1 MYDYFYGPQAEQ
13 FSFIRIPS
21 VLFSREEF
29 KNISTDAKVLY
40 GILLKRMDLSA
51 KNGWFDDRGRVYIIC
66 TLEEIMETMNCA
78 DNKATKLMNELEAG
92 CGLIERKRQGQ
103 GRPNLIYVKNF
114 IVSVDYSDGISS
126 DSLNSRIK
134 TRENHDSGFVKTTIP
149 ESLKSRGS
157 YTDNSNTDIS
167 DTENHICQGTDERG
181 TEEHRR
187 YEEYFREALEFAY
200 LLREYPYDGETL
212 EGILN
217 LLTDTCCSR
226 REYIRI
232 VSDEM
237 PREVVK
243 SRLMKLN
250 SMHIRYVMD
259 CLKEN
264 TTDVRNMKQYLL
276 AALYNAPSTI
286 SPYYQAKVNH
296 DFHGS

>member
-1 MYDYFYGPQAEQ
+1 MYEYFYGPQAEQ